1 MTLKNKVLTSILSVI
16 KKEDKTM
23 KHTIKMSRRLAE
35 RLLRKVGT
43 NFITTTDEVLE
54 TITEVETSRDLV
66 DDWKVKEIYYK
77 GAYMTVADKE
87 D

>member
-1 MTLKNKVLTSILSVI
+1 
-16 KKEDKTM
+16 M

-43 NFITTTDEVLE
+43 NFITITDEVLE
-54 TITEVETSRDLV
+54 TITEVETSRKLV
-66 DDWKVKEIYYK
+66 DDWEVKEIYYK

>member
-1 MTLKNKVLTSILSVI
+1 MI
-16 KKEDKTM
+16 KSYLV
-23 KHTIKMSRRLAE
+23 KMSRRLAE
-35 RLLRKVGT
+35 RLLREVGT

-77 GAYMTVADKE
+77 GAYMIVADKE
-87 D
+87 EE

>member
-1 MTLKNKVLTSILSVI
+1 M
-16 KKEDKTM
+16 M

-43 NFITTTDEVLE
+43 NFITITEEVLE
-54 TITEVETSRDLV
+54 TITEVETSRKLV

>member
-1 MTLKNKVLTSILSVI
+1 MS
-16 KKEDKTM
+16 KKTI
-23 KHTIKMSRRLAE
+23 IKMSRRLAE

-54 TITEVETSRDLV
+54 TITEVETSKELV
-66 DDWKVKEIYYK
+66 DDWKVKAIYYK
-77 GAYMTVADKE
+77 GAYMTIADKE